1 MVPRRA
7 ECTRA
12 TPCFFSSALRLP
24 SVGLDA
30 AIAAQQQANCDAFN
44 ALGLVPRAIRAGDA
58 VWTPAS

>member
-1 MVPRRA
+1 MH
-7 ECTRA
+7 
-12 TPCFFSSALRLP
+12 PCYALFFSSALRLP